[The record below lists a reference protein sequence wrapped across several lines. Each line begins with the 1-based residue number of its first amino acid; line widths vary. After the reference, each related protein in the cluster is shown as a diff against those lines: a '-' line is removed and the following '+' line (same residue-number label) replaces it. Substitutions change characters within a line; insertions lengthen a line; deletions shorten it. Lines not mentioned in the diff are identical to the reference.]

1 MKKNIYSRPASHFL
15 LILAL
20 GTLAYSNSFGAPFVL
35 DDLESIARNE
45 IIRDL
50 GNYLPGGPGYDFIFR
65 RCIGY
70 FTFALN
76 YHFGGLDVTG
86 YHLFNL
92 AVHLGTA
99 LLVYVFL
106 RLSFRTPLLAESR
119 LAPQAGTTALLA
131 ALLFVVHPVQT
142 QAITYTVQRLTSLCV
157 FFYLLALVLYIV
169 ARLDSVRPRQSSG
182 NEAANPRWRISLIMT
197 GSVICAILA
206 MFTKE
211 IAFTLPLA
219 ALLYE
224 ACFFRGAWLQSSLAL
239 TPLLLT
245 LPIVPLLVLTD
256 ESLPTAGGLPQTEAD
271 IPRLDYLLTQFR
283 VLVTYLRL
291 LVLPINQNL
300 DYDYPIFSTFFTPPV
315 SLSFL
320 LLVVILALAIYLLRR
335 SRSLDLQVLDYKPK
349 AQAVANPQAAAPE
362 LRLIAFG
369 IFWFFLTLAVESSF
383 IPIADVIFEHR
394 LYLPSI
400 GVATAVAT
408 LIALGREK
416 TSTLCGGNIPLLVA
430 AIAISALAFSTWQRN
445 EVWQNEVRLWG
456 DVARKSP
463 EKSRPWY
470 NLGTHLTDTGRPG
483 EAIPAL
489 SRAVAIDPRH
499 TEAWYNLG
507 RSFLLNKQPG
517 LALAPLR
524 AAINLDPSMANATIN
539 LAVALIH
546 IGKPEEAIPL
556 LEGLKQRLPNL
567 PEARHNLAIAYIGI
581 HDLAA
586 ARRELAV
593 LQRLSPQLAAILAKR
608 IKQAEKEKGLSPQR

>member
-1 MKKNIYSRPASHFL
+1 
-15 LILAL
+15 
-20 GTLAYSNSFGAPFVL
+20 
-35 DDLESIARNE
+35 
-45 IIRDL
+45 
-50 GNYLPGGPGYDFIFR
+50 
-65 RCIGY
+65 
-70 FTFALN
+70 
-76 YHFGGLDVTG
+76 
-86 YHLFNL
+86 
-92 AVHLGTA
+92 
-99 LLVYVFL
+99 
-106 RLSFRTPLLAESR
+106 
-119 LAPQAGTTALLA
+119 
-131 ALLFVVHPVQT
+131 
-142 QAITYTVQRLTSLCV
+142 
-157 FFYLLALVLYIV
+157 
-169 ARLDSVRPRQSSG
+169 
-182 NEAANPRWRISLIMT
+182 
-197 GSVICAILA
+197 
-206 MFTKE
+206 
-211 IAFTLPLA
+211 
-219 ALLYE
+219 
-224 ACFFRGAWLQSSLAL
+224 
-239 TPLLLT
+239 
-245 LPIVPLLVLTD
+245 
-256 ESLPTAGGLPQTEAD
+256 
-271 IPRLDYLLTQFR
+271 
-283 VLVTYLRL
+283 
-291 LVLPINQNL
+291 
-300 DYDYPIFSTFFTPPV
+300 
-315 SLSFL
+315 LSFL

-335 SRSLDLQVLDYKPK
+335 SRFLDLQVLDYKPK